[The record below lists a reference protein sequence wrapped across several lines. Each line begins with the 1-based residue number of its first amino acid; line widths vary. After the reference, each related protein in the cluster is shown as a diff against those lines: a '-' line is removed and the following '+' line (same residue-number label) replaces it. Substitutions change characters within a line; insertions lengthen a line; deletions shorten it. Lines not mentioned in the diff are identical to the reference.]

1 MPPGFRVLGSVP
13 YRQALALQER
23 LSEEVARGVREDTW
37 LVLEHPPTVTLG
49 KRSAREDLLVD
60 EATLA
65 ERGIDVV
72 RVGRGGGATYHGPG
86 QIVGYPIVRL
96 TAAGRGVRRFVDDLE
111 RTLVAACARLGVG
124 AEPEVDGP
132 GLWAGG
138 RKIAAIGLE
147 VRHRVVRHGFA
158 LNVDM
163 DLSGFDCIVPCRS
176 PRLDVGDLS
185 RVAGRRIGAD
195 EAIAAL
201 HGAWL
206 DRFGRAHPDRPHEGS

>member
-1 MPPGFRVLGSVP
+1 MPPGLRVLGSVP

-23 LSEEVARGVREDTW
+23 LSEEVASGAREDTW

-49 KRSAREDLLVD
+49 KRSAREDLLID
-60 EATLA
+60 EADLA

-96 TAAGRGVRRFVDDLE
+96 SAAGRGVRRFVDDLE
-111 RTLVAACARLGVG
+111 HMLVAVCARLGVV

-147 VRHRVVRHGFA
+147 VRRRVVRHGFA
-158 LNVDM
+158 LNVDV

-176 PRLDVGDLS
+176 PRLPVGDLS
-185 RVAGRRIGAD
+185 RVAGRRIALD

-201 HGAWL
+201 RDAWL
-206 DRFGRAHPDRPHEGS
+206 DRFGRVVSDHLHEGR